1 MSSLNRTV
9 EGDVLVHHL
18 PHATE
23 LIDRALV
30 DQHGRSARTLVK
42 EGLLRLT
49 IIALGE
55 DGDMPVHSTAGP
67 VAVHMLQGEGVFRA
81 GGNDYRLGQ
90 GDVLVFA
97 AGVEHAARSERGC
110 TFLLTVVHEPS
121 PGTPP
126 EVLREEGRR

>member
-9 EGDVLVHHL
+9 DGDVLVHHL
-18 PHATE
+18 PHAE
-23 LIDRALV
+23 MLIDRALV
-30 DQHGRSARTLVK
+30 EQHGRSARTLVK

-49 IIALGE
+49 LIAIGAG
-55 DGDMPVHSTAGP
+55 GDMPEHSTNGP
-67 VAVHMLQGEGVFRA
+67 VSVQMLQGEAVFSA
-81 GGNDYRLGQ
+81 GGKDYRIGV

-97 AGVEHAARSERGC
+97 ARVAHAARTENGC

-126 EVLREEGRR
+126 EVLREEGR

>member
-18 PHATE
+18 PHAAE

-30 DQHGRSARTLVK
+30 EQHGRSARTLVK

-55 DGDMPVHSTAGP
+55 GGDLPVHNTSGPVSVHVVQGDAVFSAGGRDYP
-67 VAVHMLQGEGVFRA
+67 VAV
-81 GGNDYRLGQ
+81 

-97 AGVEHAARSERGC
+97 AGVDHSARTDGGC

-126 EVLREEGRR
+126 GVPREEER

>member
-1 MSSLNRTV
+1 MSSLTRTV

-18 PHATE
+18 PHAET

-30 DQHGRSARTLVK
+30 EQHGRSARTLVK

-49 IIALGE
+49 IIAIGRN
-55 DGDMPVHSTAGP
+55 GDMPPHSTGGP
-67 VAVHMLQGEGVFRA
+67 ISVHMLQGDAVFTA
-81 GGNDYRLGQ
+81 GGRDYRIGV

-97 AGVEHAARSERGC
+97 AGVEHAVRSDGGC

-126 EVLREEGRR
+126 EVLREEGR

>member
-9 EGDVLVHHL
+9 DGDVLVHHL
-18 PHATE
+18 PHAET

-30 DQHGRSARTLVK
+30 EQHGRSARTLVK

-49 IIALGE
+49 IIAMGAG
-55 DGDMPVHSTAGP
+55 GDMPEHRTNGP
-67 VAVHMLQGEGVFRA
+67 VSVYMLQGEAVFSA
-81 GGNDYRLGQ
+81 VGKDYRLRV

-97 AGVEHAARSERGC
+97 AGVDHAAKSENGC

-121 PGTPP
+121 PGSPP
-126 EVLREEGRR
+126 EVLKEEGR